1 MKNSNDKKVRDYKLK
16 KAKDWFIILLYLG
29 VIALEVLALFNVVHM
44 LWGCGLFIIVYLLK
58 KFL

>member
-58 KFL
+58 KIL

>member
-1 MKNSNDKKVRDYKLK
+1 MKNSNDKKVRDDKLK